1 MLVPEGPL
9 FLAPFAASMDRNS
22 KYLCESFRIR
32 LLPSLSS
39 LQLISNC
46 PDDWHSAT
54 DALLVGDPWVGEVGR
69 DQLEWAEKEVKMI
82 GEILQTEPLIGKQ
95 ATKDEVLR
103 RISSVALVHIAAHG
117 QMETGEIA
125 LAPNL
130 TRSSPIP
137 VREDYGHP
145 DPEIVGGVVSTK
157 IFFCPSGLI
166 LVEK

>member
-1 MLVPEGPL
+1 M
-9 FLAPFAASMDRNS
+9 APFAASMDRNS

-46 PDDWHSAT
+46 ADDWHS
-54 DALLVGDPWVGEVGR
+54 LLVDDPWVEEVGR

-103 RISSVALVHIAAHG
+103 RISSVALVHIAAHS
-117 QMETGEIA
+117 QKETGETA

-130 TRSSPIP
+130 TRSSPIA
-137 VREDYGHP
+137 VREDYVLTMK
-145 DPEIVGGVVSTK
+145 D
-157 IFFCPSGLI
+157 
-166 LVEK
+166 LVMQTLR